1 MACAG
6 WPLWAVG
13 VYCTASVVYWMA
25 SPGLRSQPDGVSRP
39 LDLPK
44 WPQQAFGA
52 CRIPSVGLRIIP
64 DGSST
69 LSEYTG

>member
-1 MACAG
+1 MG
-6 WPLWAVG
+6 AVG

-39 LDLPK
+39 LDLP
-44 WPQQAFGA
+44 QQAFGA

-64 DGSST
+64 HGSST